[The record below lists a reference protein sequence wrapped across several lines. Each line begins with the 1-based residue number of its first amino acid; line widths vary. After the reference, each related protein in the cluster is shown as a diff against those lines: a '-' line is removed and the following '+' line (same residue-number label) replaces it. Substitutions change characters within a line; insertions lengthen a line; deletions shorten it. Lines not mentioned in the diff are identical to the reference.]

1 MCCFPEQDDEGQK
14 KVEEL
19 FMKLV
24 CGYWGRDSCEWWLTD
39 PVFGTA
45 LAGVRACVQLPCD
58 IKPRAHGQET
68 CFCLLTTHVAPAE
81 TAVLR
86 RCSRWMG
93 QC

>member
-1 MCCFPEQDDEGQK
+1 MLRTLNSSHFQVILALELQGGGLCCFPEQDDEGQK

-45 LAGVRACVQLPCD
+45 LAGVRACS
-58 IKPRAHGQET
+58 
-68 CFCLLTTHVAPAE
+68 
-81 TAVLR
+81 
-86 RCSRWMG
+86 SRVT
-93 QC
+93 

>member
-24 CGYWGRDSCEWWLTD
+24 CGYWGRNSCEWWLTD

-45 LAGVRACVQLPCD
+45 LAGVRACS
-58 IKPRAHGQET
+58 
-68 CFCLLTTHVAPAE
+68 
-81 TAVLR
+81 
-86 RCSRWMG
+86 SRVT
-93 QC
+93 

>member
-39 PVFGTA
+39 LVFGTA
-45 LAGVRACVQLPCD
+45 LAGTHACSSRVTQSLGHMGRKRASAC
-58 IKPRAHGQET
+58 
-68 CFCLLTTHVAPAE
+68 
-81 TAVLR
+81 
-86 RCSRWMG
+86 
-93 QC
+93 